1 MSEHQFKGVY
11 NRIYNLGYGDG
22 RHEAMKDVAKSN
34 SIWFAGGIALGLL
47 MGIAMHLASRGG
59 V

>member
-1 MSEHQFKGVY
+1 MSEHQFKG
-11 NRIYNLGYGDG
+11 IYNLGYGDG

-47 MGIAMHLASRGG
+47 MGIAMYLASRGG

>member
-1 MSEHQFKGVY
+1 MSKPQFKGVY

-22 RHEAMKDVAKSN
+22 WHEAMKDVAKSN
-34 SIWFAGGIALGLL
+34 SIWFVGGIALGIL
-47 MGIAMHLASRGG
+47 MGIAMYLASRGG

>member
-1 MSEHQFKGVY
+1 MSEHQFKG
-11 NRIYNLGYGDG
+11 IYNLGYGDG
-22 RHEAMKDVAKSN
+22 RHEALKGVAKSN

-47 MGIAMHLASRGG
+47 MGIAMCLASRGG